1 MTSAKYF
8 NNWMKE
14 AGRGHITAFLSW
26 GLLIL
31 YGVMAVTQLSF
42 DTQYTFFGIGRTE
55 LAWLCGGLGIAL
67 GLSEFFYLLQ
77 PKKQDFYYSLP
88 VRKDTIFWS
97 RYIHG
102 IIHFLI
108 PLILVLV
115 LCGLYQGMID
125 GDFLPVAAGYTGR
138 SILVS
143 AGIFLIFYHGTIL
156 AVAICGNILSTVL
169 TVLGWIFY
177 FQLFHKVILRYVEN
191 YFITYYRITALEKLK
206 NILTPAALSRC
217 LAGGDLFDKREVLA
231 YEPEPLYIAAAAAWI
246 LLMLAVF
253 ALLQKRRKPEKTG
266 QAFVFRAA
274 EQTVEFLLC
283 LLGGLWICGFLLDV
297 FGLAERNRGTATF
310 LSGAAGAAGAAAIHL
325 ILEWIL
331 QDQHRKTFRRKRQL
345 AAEGAAVLLVSVG
358 FLAGAPVYD
367 GFFPEP
373 EELESISLCVNGVDM
388 AYTDMADADLG
399 RDTYVTDA
407 RLKEYT
413 FSDDGMRA
421 ATAWAGTVLENEE
434 TKEDVVTRVTVCY
447 HLKNGSRYRTYPVD
461 AQELEAFSSVY
472 ETEEYK
478 EKAYPVTSLDG
489 KTAGTDRFTWSD
501 GVTENVLKL
510 TEDEKE
516 ALLDAYREDV
526 GEMQMS
532 DLSADL
538 PAGMLKIQSEL
549 REKTQETPV
558 YPFMTRTCSFL
569 SEYGI
574 PTEKTLADY
583 PLVSVRMYGNAGS
596 TNGRGE
602 SGAYQI
608 LYDEEE
614 ELADWKE
621 KLVPQKLDLQPL
633 LYPLDYS
640 ESAEAEI
647 MDTETNSV
655 FPIDCYGR

>member
-1 MTSAKYF
+1 MISAKYF

-26 GLLIL
+26 GVLIL
-31 YGVMAVTQLSF
+31 YGVMTVTQLSF

-55 LAWLCGGLGIAL
+55 LAWLCGGLGSAL

-77 PKKQDFYYSLP
+77 RKKQDFYYSLP
-88 VRKDTIFWS
+88 VRKDMIFWS

-102 IIHFLI
+102 LVHFLA
-108 PLILVLV
+108 PLIIVLV

-156 AVAICGNILSTVL
+156 AVTICGNILSTVL
-169 TVLGWIFY
+169 TVMGGIFY
-177 FQLFHKVILRYVEN
+177 FQIFHKVILGYVEN
-191 YFITYYRITALEKLK
+191 YFITYYRITFLKKLK
-206 NILTPAALSRC
+206 NIFTPAALSRC
-217 LAGGDLFDKREVLA
+217 LAGGDLFDKREVLV
-231 YEPEPLYIAAAAAWI
+231 YVPELLYITAAVVWI
-246 LLMLAVF
+246 FLLLVVF
-253 ALLQKRRKPEKTG
+253 AFLQKRRKPEKTG
-266 QAFVFRAA
+266 QEFVFRPA
-274 EQTVEFLLC
+274 EQMAEFLLC
-283 LLGGLWICGFLLDV
+283 LLGGLWVGEFLLDIS
-297 FGLAERNRGTATF
+297 GIAEGSRGAAAL
-310 LSGAAGAAGAAAIHL
+310 LSGTGGAAGAAVIHM

-345 AAEGAAVLLVSVG
+345 AAEGAVVLMVSVG

-367 GFFPEP
+367 GFSPENA
-373 EELESISLCVNGVDM
+373 ELESISLCVNGVDM
-388 AYTDMADADLG
+388 SYTDFVDVDLG
-399 RDTYVTDA
+399 RDTYTTDA

-421 ATAWAGTVLENEE
+421 ATAWTGMVLENME
-434 TKEDVVTRVTVCY
+434 TKGEVVTRVTVCY
-447 HLKNGSRYRTYPVD
+447 HLKDGSRYRTYPVD
-461 AQELEAFSSVY
+461 ARELEAFASVY

-478 EKAYPVTSLDG
+478 EKAYPVTALDG

-501 GVTENVLKL
+501 GVTETVLKL

-516 ALLDAYREDV
+516 ALLDAYRQDAV
-526 GEMQMS
+526 EMQMS

-538 PAGMLKIQSEL
+538 PTGILKIQSEL

-558 YPFMTRTCSFL
+558 YPFMKRTCRFL

-574 PTEKTLADY
+574 RTEKTVADY
-583 PLVSVRMYGNAGS
+583 SLVSVRMYGNAGS
-596 TNGRGE
+596 TDGRGE
-602 SGAYQI
+602 SGAYQL

-614 ELADWKE
+614 ELAEWKE
-621 KLVPQKLDLQPL
+621 KLVPQELDFQPL

-640 ESAEAEI
+640 ENAEVEI

-655 FPIDCYGR
+655 FPIECYGR